1 MNVEKTSGDVGRR
14 MKVITLCGSTR
25 FKRQFR
31 EMEAALTLQ
40 GHVVISLGFF
50 EQSDNIPVTPE
61 QALLFERIHRRKI
74 DLADE
79 MFVID
84 PDGYIGESTRSEI
97 AYAMAK
103 GKAVRYYSE
112 REPNR

>member
-50 EQSDNIPVTPE
+50 EQKRQHSRHPGTG
-61 QALLFERIHRRKI
+61 A
-74 DLADE
+74 
-79 MFVID
+79 
-84 PDGYIGESTRSEI
+84 
-97 AYAMAK
+97 
-103 GKAVRYYSE
+103 AV
-112 REPNR
+112 